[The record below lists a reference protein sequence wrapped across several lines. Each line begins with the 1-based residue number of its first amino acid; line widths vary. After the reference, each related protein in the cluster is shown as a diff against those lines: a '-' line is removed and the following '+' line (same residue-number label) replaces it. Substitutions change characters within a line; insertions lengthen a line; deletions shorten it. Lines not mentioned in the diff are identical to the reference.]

1 MPYFAKIQPTGLAT
15 KFLVTEVIAADQD
28 FINSGAVGSPANW
41 VQTSYNTYGNVHY
54 APSPP
59 AEPHTPDGG
68 TPLRAN
74 YAGIGYTYDSSYT
87 IDGVVGVFY
96 APQPYPSWILNT
108 STFLWEAPVP
118 YPNDGNQYYW
128 DEATQSWVLIPTPQA
143 P

>member
-1 MPYFAKIQPTGLAT
+1 MSYFAKVISTVPPSL
-15 KFLVTEVIAADQD
+15 FEVTEVISADQE
-28 FINSGAVGSPANW
+28 FIDSGYVGDPADW
-41 VQTSYNTYGNVHY
+41 WQTSYNTYGNVHY

-59 AEPHTPDGG
+59 AEPMTPDGG

-74 YAGIGYTYDSSYT
+74 YAGIGYTFNSSYVLN
-87 IDGVVGVFY
+87 DVVGVFY

-118 YPNDGNQYYW
+118 YPTDGSAYAW
-128 DEATQSWVLIPTPQA
+128 DEATQSWVIANPQ